1 MVKEILSPKL
11 KNPIFIAA
19 WPGMGEVAYRT
30 VLFLKE
36 VMECK
41 MFAKLEASNF
51 FKPSGILV
59 NKGIV
64 DLPNLPVG
72 IFYYGKTKNYDIII
86 FLGDA
91 QPSLEHAEA
100 LSNLIINFVKKY
112 KIRFVFTFAAKPEP
126 IEHKAESNVYIAAT
140 HKEILE
146 EFKKYNLK
154 VLNEGQITGLNGI
167 LLGVA
172 KNKKLKGA
180 CLLGEIPFYTIQ
192 IENPRASM
200 KILEILGDYLNI
212 NLNLS
217 PIIERAKFIDSE
229 IDKLIEYIKGGFEMP
244 KEAQLPLSDED
255 IDRLKKDLTKFT
267 KLPESARKRI
277 DELFKA
283 AQKDITIAFELK
295 KELDHWNVYKEY
307 EDKFLDLFKKKEDK
321 EKSQ

>member
-1 MVKEILSPKL
+1 MIKEILSPKL

-30 VLFLKE
+30 ALFLKE

-59 NKGIV
+59 NKGIIE
-64 DLPNLPVG
+64 LPNLPAG
-72 IFYYGKTKNYDIII
+72 IFYYGKTKNNDIII
-86 FLGDA
+86 FLGEA
-91 QPSLEHAEA
+91 QPQLEYTEE
-100 LSNLIINFVKKY
+100 LSNLIIKFVKKY
-112 KIRFVFTFAAKPEP
+112 KTKFVFTFAAKPEP
-126 IEHKAESNVYIAAT
+126 IDHKTEPNVYITAT
-140 HKEILE
+140 DKDILA

-154 VLNEGQITGLNGI
+154 ILNEGQITGLNGI

-192 IENPRASM
+192 IENPKASIN
-200 KILEILGDYLNI
+200 ILKVLGDYLKI

-217 PIIERAKFIDSE
+217 PLIERAKFIDSE
-229 IDKLIEYIKGGFEMP
+229 IDKLIDYIKGGFEAP
-244 KEAQLPLSDED
+244 KEMQLPLSDED
-255 IDRLKKDLTKFT
+255 IEKLKKDLTKFT
-267 KLPESARKRI
+267 KLPDSARQKI
-277 DELFKA
+277 EELFKEA
-283 AQKDITIAFELK
+283 EKDITIASELK
-295 KELDHWNVYKEY
+295 RELDHWNVYKEY

-321 EKSQ
+321 GKSQ